1 MRIIQTELLTQEA
14 LARLGVMDRE
24 WVYNG
29 LDCCLTYEIDDE
41 LDSVMD
47 PIARGTYQMSLALQ
61 APILEMNMRGIKIDL
76 AERDKAIASLSA
88 DAGKVDSQFDYLC
101 RSIFGRTVNPSSPK
115 QVIDLFYNWLALP
128 EQKKRNSK
136 GEYAVTTDREA
147 LEKLAQLYY
156 PAKPFV
162 SHILKSRDIWK
173 QIGTLSTPLLNGR
186 FYTSL
191 AIAGT
196 KTGRL
201 ASAISDFAVGSNL
214 QNIDRRI
221 KRMFMA
227 DEGKKFANVD
237 LEQADARNVGAQ
249 TWNLF
254 PELGDTN
261 RFLDFAESG
270 DLHTAVCALCWRELD
285 WTNDPKENRAI
296 ADQPAYREKS
306 YRDLA
311 KILGHG
317 TNFNGQ
323 PPQMS
328 KHSKVA
334 TSFIVDFQNR
344 YFGAFPEVKKR
355 IEWVGNELVDK
366 GYLITAFGRRRH
378 FLKRRGD
385 NKTLNEGCA
394 FDPQSMTADE
404 INHAMLRFYQFVKP
418 RFPSAELMIQVH
430 DSLLI
435 QYDEADEEA
444 IIPWIKLAFKVP
456 LTLRTGRQFYVPC
469 EVQVGWNWDYRQDWT
484 EKDYKKGKCD
494 KEQVGTCK
502 ENPNGMIKYKGRDS
516 RTRA

>member
-1 MRIIQTELLTQEA
+1 MPLIIDSATLTRDG
-14 LARLGVMDRE
+14 LARLPLTHKE
-24 WVYNG
+24 WIYNA
-29 LDCCLTYEIDDE
+29 LDCCLTYEIDQE
-41 LDSVMD
+41 LDSVLD
-47 PIARGTYQMSLALQ
+47 PVALETYKMSLALQ

-76 AERDKAIASLSA
+76 EQRDKAVASLTK
-88 DAGKVDSQFDYLC
+88 DAEKIDRQFDYLC
-101 RSIFGRTVNPSSPK
+101 ESIFGRKINSGSWQQVNK
-115 QVIDLFYNWLALP
+115 LMYEWLALP
-128 EQKKRNSK
+128 PQKKRNAK
-136 GEYAVTTDREA
+136 GEYAPTTDREA
-147 LEKLAQLYY
+147 LEKLASMYFNC
-156 PAKPFV
+156 KPFV
-162 SHILKSRDIWK
+162 NHILASRDVWK
-173 QIGTLSTPLLNGR
+173 QIATLQTPLLNGR

-201 ASAISDFAVGSNL
+201 ASALSDFAVGSNL

-221 KRMFMA
+221 KRMFTA

-254 PELGDTN
+254 PELGDEK

-270 DLHTAVCALCWRELD
+270 DLHTAVCSLCWTELP
-285 WTNDPKENRAI
+285 WTDDPKENRAI

-334 TSFIVDFQNR
+334 QSFIVDFQGR
-344 YFGAFPEVKKR
+344 YFGAFPELKKR
-355 IEWVGNELVDK
+355 IEWVGNKLVDT
-366 GYLITAFGRRRH
+366 GYLTTLFGRRRH

-404 INHAMLRFYQFVKP
+404 INNAMLRFYQIVKP

-435 QYDEADEEA
+435 QYDEADELA
-444 IIPWIKLAFKVP
+444 IIPWIKEAFRVP
-456 LTLRTGRQFYVPC
+456 LTLRAGREFFVPC
-469 EVQVGWNWDYRQDWT
+469 EVQVGWNWDYR
-484 EKDYKKGKCD
+484 D
-494 KEQVGTCK
+494 KLGEV
-502 ENPNGMIKYKGRDS
+502 NPNGMIKYKGLDDRK
-516 RTRA
+516 RV